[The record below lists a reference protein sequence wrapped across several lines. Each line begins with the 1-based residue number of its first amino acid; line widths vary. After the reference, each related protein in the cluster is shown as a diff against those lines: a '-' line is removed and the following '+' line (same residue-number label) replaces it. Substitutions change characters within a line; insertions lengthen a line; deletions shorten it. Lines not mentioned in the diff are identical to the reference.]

1 MACTNNNECPITEAC
16 IGNLCQR
23 PCDVHNPCAQHAVCI
38 NTNHGSDCSCAEGF
52 QGNGYVGCNPG
63 ILILTLLNVT
73 MYVTELLV
81 VLDYKPVCQYNE
93 DCPPNKLCDRLNRI
107 CISPCF
113 EDSCG
118 ENAECIGQNHGPDCR
133 CLPGYF
139 GNPYTICD
147 RGK

>member
-1 MACTNNNECPITEAC
+1 
-16 IGNLCQR
+16 
-23 PCDVHNPCAQHAVCI
+23 
-38 NTNHGSDCSCAEGF
+38 
-52 QGNGYVGCNPG
+52 
-63 ILILTLLNVT
+63 

-118 ENAECIGQNHGPDCR
+118 ENAECIAQNHGPDCR